1 MLMSISDIG
10 TTAVGTGL
18 GWLLPALLV
27 LCLAVI
33 AVLAVVIVRQRRLI
47 ARKNDYIVRYFG
59 QYLSL
64 KYKEFP
70 ELCKWYSGPE
80 LTQMELIKVMH
91 LLKKMLYG
99 CVLLLPTLPA
109 VAQERTDTTYVFR
122 FVPTDDM
129 FYVPFGGNEA
139 ELERL
144 ENCVERYY
152 DEIRAG
158 FMPLRVDG
166 YSCSESDRQTNLQT
180 AKLRSN
186 RIKSELITR
195 QGLTEDCFITKNYS
209 GSGDYV
215 TVRIAIPAGKD
226 EAEEARLAAERAE
239 QERAAAEQAERQRI
253 EQQKQEQERIAREKE
268 QACIAEEQARLA
280 AEQAKADSLAQTQ
293 VGAERLAVGKEKGQ
307 RRGWYAGVSAGMP
320 FGTSAMGSFGADRT
334 TPGWSAG
341 IYGGYRFNPVLSL
354 ELQAAWGQ
362 TFLNYRDCCPDYWMG
377 ADGNRY
383 EAAVAGM
390 DGWNYSALQSR
401 TFVQRYAAQVN
412 VNLLGFFRA
421 TRDSR
426 WSLDLSPHIAAIG
439 TESDFRLTDSKAE
452 VLQGSLQWHFG
463 AGGNIQAGYTFPVGL
478 QLGIYTGMTWLSGK
492 PMDGT
497 PEHLHKANYIW
508 ETGLRFGWSF
518 GAKGKEDRR

>member
-1 MLMSISDIG
+1 MLMSASDIG
-10 TTAVGTGL
+10 TTATGTGY

-47 ARKNDYIVRYFG
+47 ARKNDYIARYVG

-64 KYKEFP
+64 KYNEFP

-195 QGLTEDCFITKNYS
+195 QGLTEDCFITKNHA
-209 GSGDYV
+209 GKGDYV
-215 TVRIAIPAGKD
+215 TVRLTIPKEEEKPAVPD
-226 EAEEARLAAERAE
+226 ETEKSDNALVNKEKETPAEEPQTQSVQAE
-239 QERAAAEQAERQRI
+239 QPATTET
-253 EQQKQEQERIAREKE
+253 KQTPE
-268 QACIAEEQARLA
+268 
-280 AEQAKADSLAQTQ
+280 SLPTGE
-293 VGAERLAVGKEKGQ
+293 VG
-307 RRGWYAGVSAGMP
+307 
-320 FGTSAMGSFGADRT
+320 
-334 TPGWSAG
+334 
-341 IYGGYRFNPVLSL
+341 
-354 ELQAAWGQ
+354 
-362 TFLNYRDCCPDYWMG
+362 
-377 ADGNRY
+377 
-383 EAAVAGM
+383 
-390 DGWNYSALQSR
+390 
-401 TFVQRYAAQVN
+401 
-412 VNLLGFFRA
+412 
-421 TRDSR
+421 
-426 WSLDLSPHIAAIG
+426 
-439 TESDFRLTDSKAE
+439 
-452 VLQGSLQWHFG
+452 G
-463 AGGNIQAGYTFPVGL
+463 AGPFSLVDFVVVEQ
-478 QLGIYTGMTWLSGK
+478 
-492 PMDGT
+492 
-497 PEHLHKANYIW
+497 
-508 ETGLRFGWSF
+508 
-518 GAKGKEDRR
+518 

>member
-10 TTAVGTGL
+10 TTATGTGY

-47 ARKNDYIVRYFG
+47 ARKNDYIARYVG

-64 KYKEFP
+64 KYNEFP

-109 VAQERTDTTYVFR
+109 VAQGRTDTTYVFR

-195 QGLTEDCFITKNYS
+195 QGLTEDCFITKNHA
-209 GSGDYV
+209 GKGDYV
-215 TVRIAIPAGKD
+215 TVRLTIPKEEEKPAAPDETAKSNNALVAKEKETPAEEPQTQSEQTEQPQADETAQAIPV
-226 EAEEARLAAERAE
+226 
-239 QERAAAEQAERQRI
+239 
-253 EQQKQEQERIAREKE
+253 EKE
-268 QACIAEEQARLA
+268 G
-280 AEQAKADSLAQTQ
+280 KADACRFSLRANLLRWATLTPDLGLEWRINRLWGIL
-293 VGAERLAVGKEKGQ
+293 VNGSWTSWSWSNKDRRYALWEVSPEVRHYIGKEKRGYFGAMYKAGAFNYKLSATGRQGDLMGGGITGGYQLRLNDALSLDFNLAVGCLHADYEKYEVINGVRVRQGKESKNWWGPV
-307 RRGWYAGVSAGMP
+307 GAGV
-320 FGTSAMGSFGADRT
+320 TLV
-334 TPGWSAG
+334 W
-341 IYGGYRFNPVLSL
+341 
-354 ELQAAWGQ
+354 
-362 TFLNYRDCCPDYWMG
+362 
-377 ADGNRY
+377 
-383 EAAVAGM
+383 
-390 DGWNYSALQSR
+390 
-401 TFVQRYAAQVN
+401 
-412 VNLLGFFRA
+412 
-421 TRDSR
+421 
-426 WSLDLSPHIAAIG
+426 
-439 TESDFRLTDSKAE
+439 
-452 VLQGSLQWHFG
+452 
-463 AGGNIQAGYTFPVGL
+463 
-478 QLGIYTGMTWLSGK
+478 QLG
-492 PMDGT
+492 
-497 PEHLHKANYIW
+497 
-508 ETGLRFGWSF
+508 R
-518 GAKGKEDRR
+518 